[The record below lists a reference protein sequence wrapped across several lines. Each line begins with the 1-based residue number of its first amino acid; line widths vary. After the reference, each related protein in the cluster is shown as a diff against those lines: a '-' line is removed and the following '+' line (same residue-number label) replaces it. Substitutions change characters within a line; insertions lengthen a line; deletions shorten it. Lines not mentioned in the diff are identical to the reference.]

1 MKRANEFLNSFLSYV
16 KDEANDLFKLE
27 LRDFEY
33 VGGGKFKNESED
45 EIFEIKDFY
54 QIFNS
59 WTYTHIDEPLR
70 DFVLSYLKNK
80 LIEDY
85 NLINNI

>member
-1 MKRANEFLNSFLSYV
+1 MKRANEFLNKFLDYV
-16 KDEANDLFKLE
+16 KDEADNLFKLE
-27 LRDFEY
+27 LGGFEY
-33 VGGGKFKNESED
+33 IGDGKFRNESED
-45 EIFEIKDFY
+45 EVFEIKDFY

-70 DFVLSYLKNK
+70 GFVLSYLKTK

-85 NLINNI
+85 NLINNV